1 MTGGNEYQAID
12 GPGGTAFAGFEQAE
26 HVGWPS
32 LCFSGFP
39 TGTGRGCMRWPE
51 PDHDRHG
58 PFGGPGR
65 GAPAVAGEGGSS
77 RPDGRAVPADVREL
91 RLKRLK
97 EAGFLEVYPVERL
110 FLELAKIKMIKLA
123 NGETL
128 VKELSKKQRTI
139 LERMGLCA

>member
-1 MTGGNEYQAID
+1 M
-12 GPGGTAFAGFEQAE
+12 
-26 HVGWPS
+26 
-32 LCFSGFP
+32 
-39 TGTGRGCMRWPE
+39 
-51 PDHDRHG
+51 
-58 PFGGPGR
+58 
-65 GAPAVAGEGGSS
+65 
-77 RPDGRAVPADVREL
+77 PADVREL

>member
-1 MTGGNEYQAID
+1 M
-12 GPGGTAFAGFEQAE
+12 
-26 HVGWPS
+26 
-32 LCFSGFP
+32 
-39 TGTGRGCMRWPE
+39 
-51 PDHDRHG
+51 
-58 PFGGPGR
+58 
-65 GAPAVAGEGGSS
+65 
-77 RPDGRAVPADVREL
+77 PADVREL

-97 EAGFLEVYPVERL
+97 EAGLLEVYTVERL